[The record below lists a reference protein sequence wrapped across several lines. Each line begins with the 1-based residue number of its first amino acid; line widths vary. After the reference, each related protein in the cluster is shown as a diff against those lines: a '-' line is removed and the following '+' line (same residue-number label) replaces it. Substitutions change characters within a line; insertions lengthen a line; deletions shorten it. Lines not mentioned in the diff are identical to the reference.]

1 MDIKINRSYSNIVL
15 NLISPAQDIIS
26 KLIELIMLIMKSL
39 ILQLQILKLFVL
51 RITIIFEHISE
62 IIHTLAYLFMKL
74 LEFSLCNFL

>member
-1 MDIKINRSYSNIVL
+1 
-15 NLISPAQDIIS
+15 
-26 KLIELIMLIMKSL
+26 MLIMKSL

-51 RITIIFEHISE
+51 RITIIFEHISK